1 MYAVDYC
8 QSVSKQTLVF
18 KSLFANVPDRMGIGI
33 TLLICNADY
42 LMYKDWMSPL

>member
-1 MYAVDYC
+1 MYTADCC

-18 KSLFANVPDRMGIGI
+18 KSLSANVPDRMGTGV
-33 TLLICNADY
+33 TLLICKADY